1 MYDSNVIHLL
11 LLLSISLSPAI
22 TINKPTYILTLI
34 TINYLIYYCCIRLR
48 GSLRNTHTHTHTQRD
63 ALCSLCIFILRRAV
77 DSLALFKLH
86 TYVPLYYQP

>member
-48 GSLRNTHTHTHTQRD
+48 GSLRNTHTD

>member
-48 GSLRNTHTHTHTQRD
+48 GSLRNTDTD